1 MAIQSSDY
9 SYYVIRSFYHTGGG
23 TSNPIEACPI
33 AGQGLDTS
41 MRVECS
47 EHMRNSHP
55 VGTLFKIRA
64 KVTNRQGG
72 RPFLY
77 TNYRWD
83 YEVLTEAVA
92 ELFVKQNF

>member
-1 MAIQSSDY
+1 MADPDAEY
-9 SYYVIRSFYHTGGG
+9 RYYIVKTFHHTGGG

-64 KVTNRQGG
+64 KVTDRKGG
-72 RPFLY
+72 RKFLY

-83 YEVLTEAVA
+83 YHVLTEAEA
-92 ELFVKQNF
+92 KKFVQDHF